1 MMGRRVA
8 ALGAGLALV
17 ASVTVA
23 TARVVHDSSKRPG
36 NASRFLSLTG
46 DATWSIS
53 EFDAGSQQVDAEGD
67 PAPTAASTSGD
78 RTPMGWLIRPAGRQV
93 DVLRFPLGITASP
106 DGKSVVVS
114 SDSGGVQG
122 LTVIDSGSLA
132 AAPTTA
138 ANLFT
143 GVVVTPGG
151 RVFASGGNADRVY
164 QWQLIGPVAVGQDVT
179 EAQPFPYQNEW
190 DSHGGPAS
198 PIGDGIGVPGYP
210 GGMALDGNLLYVA
223 GTVAEA
229 KDASGCPG
237 GRDACSNVTIIDTA
251 TSKVVGRVPVG
262 LEAFG
267 LAIDSARHRLYVSN
281 WADEAGRGSDT
292 GGTVSVVDISV
303 PAHAHELFTTGVG
316 HHPSALQ
323 LSSDRRT
330 LFVANTNDDSISV
343 LDVSGAGAP
352 TVSATE
358 SVEPLGAAPG
368 KQNVGAHPDAFA
380 LSPDGSKLFVALAG
394 MNAVEV
400 RDGGTGARLAGQ
412 PKYIPTAWYPSA
424 LTVTAKPDGTYRL
437 WVANAKGTG
446 PGAGGNGTVFFD
458 GTKTGGTVSAIDL
471 PASDTQLNEWTDQVR
486 ENDQLDQLAVDACDQ
501 HAMPAGITVSAVLCP
516 GNGQSP
522 IKHVLYI
529 VTENKT
535 FDQYFGDIN
544 QTGGSG
550 YDASPALTLYGQPV
564 TTNHH
569 ALAARYSLADRFFS
583 DAEVSVTGHSW
594 TSGGIA
600 TDHNERTWPADYDE
614 NVRGNH
620 GNADPHRAPVGG
632 SSTEA
637 QVADSELKDP
647 EKGYIFEAFKQ
658 AGAVDPATYEA
669 DAAAGRL
676 KPGEMSM
683 GIYGEHTA
691 RVSGNMEAYK
701 ARGTGPAGGAWKD
714 GDIGYFDT
722 CRAQEFITG
731 AASNGPLPEVKA
743 PADVPV
749 IGGPS
754 LSDCQGRTLDA
765 QFTLAHW
772 NQVLADTGHDVM
784 PNFIYMS
791 LPVNHTMAANLGS
804 PTPASMVADN
814 DYAIGQIVDALSH
827 SAFWGSTAV
836 FVTEDDTQ
844 VAADH
849 VSALRDYLQVISP
862 WAKPGA
868 NHQWGSMPSL
878 LRTIETIFGVPPFT
892 LNDKVAL
899 PMHSAFVTNLTD
911 TRDTAPYA
919 AVAPAVPFAINE
931 PDIVSSELA
940 QASAS
945 MNFTTF
951 DKVDEV
957 TLNNILYAIG
967 KGMTLEEAAAFL
979 RSVTH

>member
-1 MMGRRVA
+1 VTGKRARFV
-8 ALGAGLALV
+8 ALV
-17 ASVTVA
+17 GVIALIASVGVVVA
-23 TARVVHDSSKRPG
+23 KVADHTPDGPGRNAR
-36 NASRFLSLTG
+36 RFLSLTG
-46 DATWSIS
+46 DT
-53 EFDAGSQQVDAEGD
+53 AGSGAGVAAGGQETDGEGD
-67 PAPTAASTSGD
+67 ALPAAGGD
-78 RTPMGWLIRPAGRQV
+78 RTPMGWLIRPAGHQV

-106 DGKSVVVS
+106 DGASIVVS

-122 LTVIDSGSLA
+122 LTVIDAASLNA
-132 AAPTTA
+132 IPTTA

-143 GVVVTPGG
+143 GVEVTPSG

-164 QWQLIGPVAVGQDVT
+164 QWQLTGPLAVGQDVT
-179 EAQPFPYQNEW
+179 GAQPLPYQHEFDAN
-190 DSHGGPAS
+190 GAPAS
-198 PIGDGIGVPGYP
+198 PVGDGIRVPGYP

-223 GTVAEA
+223 GTVAEP
-229 KDASGCPG
+229 KDANGCPS
-237 GRDACSNVTIIDTA
+237 GRDACSNVTVIDTT
-251 TSKVVGRVPVG
+251 TSAVVGRIPVG

-281 WADEAGRGSDT
+281 WADEAGRGNNE
-292 GGTVSVVDISV
+292 GGTVSVVDITD
-303 PAHAHELFTTGVG
+303 PAHGHELSATGVG

-323 LSSDRRT
+323 LSADGHT
-330 LFVANTNDDSISV
+330 LFVANTNDDTISV
-343 LDVSGAGAP
+343 LDVSGSGAP
-352 TVSATE
+352 SVASTE

-368 KQNVGAHPDAFA
+368 QQNVGAHPDAFA

-424 LTVTAKPDGTYRL
+424 LTVTSKPDGSYRL
-437 WVANAKGTG
+437 WVANARGTG
-446 PGAGGNGTVFFD
+446 PGPGGNGSVFFD

-471 PASDTQLNEWTDQVR
+471 PASDEQLNKWTDQVR
-486 ENDQLDQLAVDACDQ
+486 ENDMLDQLAIDACDQ
-501 HAMPAGITVSAVLCP
+501 HSMPEGITVSAVLCP
-516 GNGQSP
+516 GSGQSP
-522 IKHVLYI
+522 IKHVVYI

-564 TTNHH
+564 TPNHH
-569 ALAARYSLADRFFS
+569 ALAGRYSLGDRFFS

-614 NVRGNH
+614 DVRGNH
-620 GNADPHRAPVGG
+620 GNADPLREAVGN
-632 SSTEA
+632 SSNEA
-637 QVADSELKDP
+637 NEADSELNDP

-669 DAAAGRL
+669 DAIAGRL

-691 RVSGNMEAYK
+691 RISGNMDAYK
-701 ARGTGPAGGAWKD
+701 AAGTGANGGAWKD
-714 GDIGYFDT
+714 GDISYFDT

-731 AASNGPLPEVKA
+731 AASNGPLPEFDSPVGA
-743 PADVPV
+743 PV
-749 IGGPS
+749 IGGAS
-754 LSDCQGRTLDA
+754 LHDCQGRTLDP

-772 NQVLADTGHDVM
+772 KQVLASSGTDVM

-827 SAFWGSTAV
+827 SEFWSSTAV
-836 FVTEDDTQ
+836 FITEDDTQ

-878 LRTIETIFGVPPFT
+878 LRTIETIFNVAPFT

-899 PMHSAFVTNLTD
+899 PMHSAFVTSLGD
-911 TRDTAPYA
+911 KRDTAPYT
-919 AVAPAVPFAINE
+919 AVAPAVPFALNE
-931 PDIVSSELA
+931 PDIVSAELL
-940 QASAS
+940 QASS
-945 MNFTTF
+945 TMDFSTV
-951 DKVDEV
+951 DKIDEA
-957 TLNNILYAIG
+957 TLNNILYAMG
-967 KGMTLEEAAAFL
+967 KGMTLEQAAAFL
-979 RSVTH
+979 ASVTH